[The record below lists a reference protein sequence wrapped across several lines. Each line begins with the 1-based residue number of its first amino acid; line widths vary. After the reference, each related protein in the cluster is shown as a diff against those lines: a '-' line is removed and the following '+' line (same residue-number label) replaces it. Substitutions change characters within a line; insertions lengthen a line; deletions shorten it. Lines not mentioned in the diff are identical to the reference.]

1 MAEAGQEKA
10 LLVLDR
16 HSGWEV
22 VEELPLDLGP
32 RHHIL
37 HAPAASEL
45 TELSSALRQG
55 DRVLV
60 VTDGGAT
67 STYMHAALRERARA
81 RARTPTIP
89 THSSARMLPN
99 FALHIPSRRLL
110 CSG

>member
-55 DRVLV
+55 DRVRGHRWRCDP
-60 VTDGGAT
+60 T
-67 STYMHAALRERARA
+67 HAALRERARA

-99 FALHIPSRRLL
+99 FASSYPFVVS

>member
-60 VTDGGAT
+60 VTDGDPNDLMET
-67 STYMHAALRERARA
+67 ELAAAELKSHYAAPRCFFKGYR
-81 RARTPTIP
+81 
-89 THSSARMLPN
+89 LC
-99 FALHIPSRRLL
+99 RRPL
-110 CSG
+110 